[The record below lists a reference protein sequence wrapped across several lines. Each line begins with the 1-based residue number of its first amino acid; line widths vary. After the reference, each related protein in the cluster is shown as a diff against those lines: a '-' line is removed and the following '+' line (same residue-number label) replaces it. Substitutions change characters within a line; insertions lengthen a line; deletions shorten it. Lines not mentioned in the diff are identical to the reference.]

1 MNENNT
7 IAFVGCGNLLSSIVS
22 GLIETG
28 YPKEKLWAT
37 NRSAQRVN
45 FFKEHAG
52 INATDDNI
60 EAVRQAD
67 VVVLGVKPQQMQ
79 AVVKQVAPIIKENK
93 PLVISVAVGVSV
105 ALIEKWLGGSAAIVR
120 SMPNTPALIGA
131 GAAGLY
137 ANNMVSGEQKTIAE
151 SIHRAVGLAL
161 WVKEE
166 TLIDAVAAV
175 SGSGPAYFFYVIE
188 AMQQAGQQLGLTE
201 SDANLLALQT
211 AVGAGRLAL
220 ESEDDVVV
228 LRKKVTSP
236 KGTTEQAINVFEQEN
251 LKEIFAKAM
260 QATTERAK
268 ILTRLLDEN

>member
-1 MNENNT
+1 MNENHT
-7 IAFVGCGNLLSSIVS
+7 IAFIGCGNLLTSIVN
-22 GLIETG
+22 GLIDTG

-37 NRSAQRVN
+37 NRSAQCVN
-45 FFKEHAG
+45 FFKEQVG
-52 INATDDNI
+52 INASDDNI
-60 EAVRQAD
+60 KAVRQAD

-79 AVVKQVAPIIKENK
+79 GVVKQIAPVVKENK

-137 ANNMVSGEQKTIAE
+137 ANSMVSDEQKATAE

-166 TLIDAVAAV
+166 VLIDAVAAV

-188 AMQQAGQQLGLTE
+188 AMQQAGQQLGLAE
-201 SDANLLALQT
+201 ADANLLALQT

-220 ESEDDVVV
+220 ESEDDVAA

-251 LKEIFAKAM
+251 LKEIFSKAM

-268 ILTRLLDEN
+268 MLTRLLED